1 MTGEKKHILTK
12 GGWNMR
18 KPAGGGVGTGYKNV
32 QQRTEKWAKGRKEV
46 SEQRP
51 IKLKYV
57 QTLPRKTCYTL
68 NGWPKLLQ
76 RKTRHP
82 C

>member
-1 MTGEKKHILTK
+1 
-12 GGWNMR
+12 MR

-51 IKLKYV
+51 IKIGRAHV
-57 QTLPRKTCYTL
+57 
-68 NGWPKLLQ
+68 
-76 RKTRHP
+76 
-82 C
+82 